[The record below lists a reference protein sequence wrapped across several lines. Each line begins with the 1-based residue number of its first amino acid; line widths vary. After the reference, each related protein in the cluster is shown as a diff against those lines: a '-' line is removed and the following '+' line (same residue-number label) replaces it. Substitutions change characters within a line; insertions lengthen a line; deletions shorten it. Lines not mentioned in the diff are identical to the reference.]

1 VRSDPYAE
9 SIPNQG
15 YHCSASE
22 QWIPNAPNAL
32 LDERIKQH
40 GYRTLLIDTGVVGE
54 PRLKPDISRNKV
66 ADAEGADI
74 AALVASHDR
83 GEAVPRMSRGAPVLL
98 SRLVAEGRTDGV
110 FAFGW
115 KRLQAIAKACCL
127 KNI

>member
-9 SIPNQG
+9 SIPNHG
-15 YHCSASE
+15 YHCPASE

-66 ADAEGADI
+66 ANAAGADI

-83 GEAVPRMSRGAPVLL
+83 GEAVPTMSWAHQSCFPDLWLKAKRTASLL
-98 SRLVAEGRTDGV
+98 LGGSGCTTMAT
-110 FAFGW
+110 
-115 KRLQAIAKACCL
+115 ACC
-127 KNI
+127 